1 MGWVGDGYCDD
12 ATNTESCNYDGGDC
26 CGSNVIYACN
36 QCLCLEGEGGGSE
49 GTTTAGACNQGW
61 IADGFCDDI
70 NNNLDCSYDGGDC
83 CGPNVNIQ
91 SCSICQCLE
100 GGGGG
105 SGGTTTPYGTIT
117 AGACSQ
123 GWIADGYCDDINNN
137 LACTYDGGDCCG
149 SNVNTEWCT
158 ECQCLE

>member
-70 NNNLDCSYDGGDC
+70 NNIL
-83 CGPNVNIQ
+83 
-91 SCSICQCLE
+91 
-100 GGGGG
+100 
-105 SGGTTTPYGTIT
+105 
-117 AGACSQ
+117 ACS
-123 GWIADGYCDDINNN
+123 
-137 LACTYDGGDCCG
+137 YDGGDCCG
-149 SNVNTEWCT
+149 SNVITFSCT
-158 ECQCLE
+158 QCLCLEGEGGGSGGTTTFQPAPMVMGIAVDLMSTHNTVQNMS